1 MIITLKCFSDRL
13 PISTSFSISS
23 EVLLCSFIWN
33 IFLFL
38 PILSICAYSPSGC
51 RTVVPL
57 AFVVYYLVAE
67 LGLGACAY
75 FLVGGVCCP
84 LVCGSGAWPSG
95 EQGCVK
101 EYV

>member
-1 MIITLKCFSDRL
+1 MTREF
-13 PISTSFSISS
+13 
-23 EVLLCSFIWN
+23 
-33 IFLFL
+33 
-38 PILSICAYSPSGC
+38 
-51 RTVVPL
+51 PL